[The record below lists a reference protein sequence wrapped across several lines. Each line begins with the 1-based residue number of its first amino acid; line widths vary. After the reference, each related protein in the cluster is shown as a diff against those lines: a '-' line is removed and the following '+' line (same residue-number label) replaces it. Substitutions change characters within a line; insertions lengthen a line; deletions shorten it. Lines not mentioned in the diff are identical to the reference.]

1 MLRRR
6 CGDVLGVTAAAK
18 SLTVFSFCP
27 AQRTSCRAQSSS
39 KSGGDGRSSGHGI
52 HTFIR
57 DNAEPT
63 SSFPSASTSVGRD
76 RRGGSLG
83 AASAPHGSYSA
94 GGTAPPPPHTS
105 SHTAGVEGPMSDWAS
120 RLQRELM
127 SPVDPLG
134 GLAHKDYYR
143 DPATGY
149 APQYAPR
156 DFMQGGSI
164 AYHHRQGSESPHD
177 SYAAAAARRD
187 WLEHDVAATDFTSKD
202 VRATSRQLRS
212 DAEREAYTQRHIPAD
227 RYRSAFP
234 GNASLGAM
242 DQLRTSGALSDEK
255 IHQQATLDRYRAAA
269 TSSLS
274 PSAAA
279 AATAAVPGGVSYAT
293 ATGLSGGELVNALAE
308 DYAAAADDSMD
319 EELRIAHGLRAKE
332 RFDFKVMQR
341 SSRIPFQGYDMDRFA
356 AQRAGRP
363 QGAQQLPP
371 AIPPSSME
379 EAVKNMRSGGAAL
392 PDTEAQARQTYA
404 QNTTSDEPKLGE
416 ALTGDVIGGL
426 HAHRQSAQDSKE
438 QARKQRFGLGRQ
450 GALVQDG
457 GPDQRTLKKHTN
469 DERLLDA
476 VKFASDAYRRTATDE
491 HVDPYVRRNTETGVG
506 HLLTNRF
513 DMARREDRVAQGEQ
527 DFTERNTIH
536 YGVPVQQSIDEFVF
550 AHRNARGER
559 PLDYFKPF
567 PDFRAQ
573 RLFRMYRDVEGFSL
587 WKQRPEAFEWE
598 LFTRYRAH
606 HNQRRELALLHGLE
620 PVANETAAE
629 RAARVLAL
637 DELCERTPFDPSK
650 LHLNDDEVKIDVEA
664 LRNWFGVYVLPSP
677 TIVESVVRAE
687 GGALNLHLQHVA
699 DELNTADTREHILS
713 SRYINRLMLF
723 EGFQHRW
730 NRGFMKE
737 VAGKAPEP
745 VIRYAQ
751 PQEVLKYF
759 DADERAMYQQYVKQE
774 SDVQLEEWSK
784 MARGRRYIREKEQ
797 YGEVIGQGYRV
808 PVVDVQHPETGAVL
822 TVSARLLEKSVS
834 ASAADKAL
842 AGSGSGSG
850 SSNAAPPSST
860 VRIDG
865 QVYLVLSGSER
876 AVTPLSIRLESGESM
891 EMTDEVFSSYPLEV
905 PASTKYNHA
914 LDYGIGEY
922 SYNRGNYIETQ
933 DAIWEK
939 ATADREEGWSPA
951 THADGLRP
959 GLPVRARRRLGAAG
973 ENRDGATIT
982 GDFQRG
988 RIVQYHRQPF
998 FNPDPRLVAVAFYPN
1013 GVVQEVPLADVMI
1026 WQRRYHGPERTVG
1039 DESRR
1044 YNPSALRRYID
1055 VTDPNNEKVS
1065 SSTSVSA
1072 GASGADD
1079 HFLEKYEQ
1087 RLASNAATAKY
1098 RTTKQITEIDQWN
1111 HFDTSRADNYRPLS
1125 ISHRRDYVRQGYLP
1139 RYTPWEWIA
1148 IQEADQPIIHETMRT
1163 DNIGVSYFFSLNRSW
1178 RYKAR
1183 PHGYLRNYENEVRDM
1198 LQFVDGV
1205 TPWKQAQKI
1214 RTYWEVR
1221 QHHPMPQFNRPEVAM
1236 HRNSAGLLPSH
1247 MWETDKKTGK
1257 VRAVKD
1263 SVRDY
1268 QTKTPLP
1275 KWVQL

>member
-1 MLRRR
+1 M
-6 CGDVLGVTAAAK
+6 
-18 SLTVFSFCP
+18 
-27 AQRTSCRAQSSS
+27 SSS
-39 KSGGDGRSSGHGI
+39 GSS
-52 HTFIR
+52 
-57 DNAEPT
+57 
-63 SSFPSASTSVGRD
+63 V
-76 RRGGSLG
+76 
-83 AASAPHGSYSA
+83 
-94 GGTAPPPPHTS
+94 PPPPHTS
-105 SHTAGVEGPMSDWAS
+105 SFGADVELPMSDWAS

-156 DFMQGGSI
+156 DFVHGGSI
-164 AYHHRQGSESPHD
+164 AYPHMQGSGSAHD
-177 SYAAAAARRD
+177 SYAAAAARRN
-187 WLEHDVAATDFTSKD
+187 WLEHDVASTAFTSQAA
-202 VRATSRQLRS
+202 RATARQLSS
-212 DAEREAYTQRHIPAD
+212 DAERETFTQRHMPAD
-227 RYRSAFP
+227 RHRSAFL
-234 GNASLGAM
+234 GNASLAAM
-242 DQLRTSGALSDEK
+242 DQLRTSGPQSDEK
-255 IHQQATLDRYRAAA
+255 VYQQAMLDRYRAAA
-269 TSSLS
+269 TSSS
-274 PSAAA
+274 SSAA
-279 AATAAVPGGVSYAT
+279 PGVSYTA
-293 ATGLSGGELVNALAE
+293 ATGLSGGELVDALAE
-308 DYAAAADDSMD
+308 DYAAAMDDGMD

-341 SSRIPFQGYDMDRFA
+341 TSRVPFQGYDMDRFA
-356 AQRAGRP
+356 AQREGRSH
-363 QGAQQLPP
+363 GAQQLPP
-371 AIPPSSME
+371 VIPPSSME
-379 EAVKNMRSGGAAL
+379 EAMKNMRGGTAAL
-392 PDTEAQARQTYA
+392 PDTEAQAWQTYA
-404 QNTTSDEPKLGE
+404 QNTTSEEPKLGE
-416 ALTGDVIGGL
+416 ALTGDVINSL
-426 HAHRQSAQDSKE
+426 HARRRSMQDAKE

-457 GPDQRTLKKHTN
+457 GPDRRTLKKHTN

-476 VKFASDAYRRTATDE
+476 ANFASGAYRRTITDE
-491 HVDPYVRRNTETGVG
+491 HVDPYVRRSTETGVG

-513 DMARREDRVAQGEQ
+513 DMARREDRVAHGQQ
-527 DFTERNTIH
+527 DLTERNTVH
-536 YGVPVQQSIDEFVF
+536 YGVPIQQSIDEFVF
-550 AHRNARGER
+550 SHRNARGER

-573 RLFRMYRDVEGFSL
+573 RLFRMYRDIEGFSL
-587 WKQRPEAFEWE
+587 LKQRPEAFEWE

-606 HNQRRELALLHGLE
+606 HQQRRELALLHGLE

-629 RAARVLAL
+629 RTTRRLAL
-637 DELCERTPFDPSK
+637 DELCEKTPFDSSK
-650 LHLNDDEVKIDVEA
+650 LRLNDDEVKMDAET

-687 GGALNLHLQHVA
+687 GGALNLHLQHAA
-699 DELNTADTREHILS
+699 DEMNTADTREHILS
-713 SRYINRLMLF
+713 SRYMNRLLLF

-730 NRGFMKE
+730 NRGFTKE

-745 VIRYAQ
+745 VIKYAQ

-759 DADERAMYQQYVKQE
+759 DADERAMYQQYVQQE
-774 SDVQLEEWSK
+774 SDAQLSEWAK
-784 MARGRRYIREKEQ
+784 VTRGRRYIAEKEQ
-797 YGEVIGQGYRV
+797 YGEVAAQGYKV
-808 PVVDVQHPETGAVL
+808 PVVDVQHQETGAVL
-822 TVSARLLEKSVS
+822 TVSAKLLEKS
-834 ASAADKAL
+834 AAAALTDKEP
-842 AGSGSGSG
+842 AGGG
-850 SSNAAPPSST
+850 SSSSSSRT
-860 VRIDG
+860 TSSSSMVRFDG
-865 QVYLVLSGSER
+865 QSYFVLPGSKR
-876 AVTPLSIRLESGESM
+876 TVTPLSIRLESGESM
-891 EMTDEVFSSYPLEV
+891 EMTDEVFSAYPLEV
-905 PASTKYNHA
+905 PASAKYNHA
-914 LDYGIGEY
+914 LNYGIGEY
-922 SYNRGNYIETQ
+922 DYNRGNYIETQ

-939 ATADREEGWSPA
+939 ATADQEEGWSPA
-951 THADGLRP
+951 THADGLCP
-959 GLPVRARRRLGAAG
+959 GLPVRARRRLAAAG
-973 ENRDGATIT
+973 EDKTGAAIT

-988 RIVQYHRQPF
+988 RIVQYYRQPF
-998 FNPDPRLVAVAFYPN
+998 FNPDPRLVTVAFYAD

-1044 YNPSALRRYID
+1044 YNPAGLRRYID
-1055 VTDPNNEKVS
+1055 VADPNNEKASPS
-1065 SSTSVSA
+1065 SSVGA
-1072 GASGADD
+1072 GADGADD
-1079 HFLEKYEQ
+1079 HFLEKYEG
-1087 RLASNAATAKY
+1087 RLTNNAAAARY

-1111 HFDTSRADNYRPLS
+1111 RFDTSRADNHRPLS

-1139 RYTPWEWIA
+1139 RYTPWEWIV

-1163 DNIGVSYFFSLNRSW
+1163 DNIGASYFFSLNRSW

-1268 QTKTPLP
+1268 QTKIPVP

>member
-1 MLRRR
+1 MMRRR
-6 CGDVLGVTAAAK
+6 CGATCGVLGVAATAE
-18 SLTVFSFCP
+18 SLRASSSPV
-27 AQRTSCRAQSSS
+27 QRTLCRAQSSNQGGGGG
-39 KSGGDGRSSGHGI
+39 SGTGRGL

-63 SSFPSASTSVGRD
+63 SSFPAPSAATGRD
-76 RRGGSLG
+76 RGGSSG
-83 AASAPHGSYSA
+83 NASSA
-94 GGTAPPPPHTS
+94 
-105 SHTAGVEGPMSDWAS
+105 SHTMNFAAGAELPMSDWAS

-156 DFMQGGSI
+156 DFVHGGSI
-164 AYHHRQGSESPHD
+164 AYPHMQGSGGAHD
-177 SYAAAAARRD
+177 SYAAAAARRN
-187 WLEHDVAATDFTSKD
+187 WLEHDVASMALTSQD
-202 VRATSRQLRS
+202 ARATARQLSS
-212 DAEREAYTQRHIPAD
+212 DGEREAFTQHHVPAD

-234 GNASLGAM
+234 GNASLAAV
-242 DQLRTSGALSDEK
+242 DQLRTSGPQSDEK
-255 IHQQATLDRYRAAA
+255 VYQQAMLDRYRAAA
-269 TSSLS
+269 AATSSS
-274 PSAAA
+274 SSAA
-279 AATAAVPGGVSYAT
+279 PGVSYTA
-293 ATGLSGGELVNALAE
+293 ATGLSGGELADAVAE
-308 DYAAAADDSMD
+308 DYTAAADDNMD

-332 RFDFKVMQR
+332 RFDFRVLQR
-341 SSRIPFQGYDMDRFA
+341 TSRVPFQGYDMDRFA
-356 AQRAGRP
+356 AQREGRP
-363 QGAQQLPP
+363 HGAQQLPP
-371 AIPPSSME
+371 VIPPSSME
-379 EAVKNMRSGGAAL
+379 EAMKNLRGGEAAL
-392 PDTEAQARQTYA
+392 PDTETQAWQTYA
-404 QNTTSDEPKLGE
+404 QNTTSEEPKLGE
-416 ALTGDVIGGL
+416 ALTADVIDSL
-426 HAHRQSAQDSKE
+426 HARRQSAQHARE

-457 GPDQRTLKKHTN
+457 GPDRRTLKKHTN
-469 DERLLDA
+469 DERLVDA
-476 VKFASDAYRRTATDE
+476 VNFASDAYRRTVTDE
-491 HVDPYVRRNTETGVG
+491 HVDPYVRRSTEAGVG

-513 DMARREDRVAQGEQ
+513 DMARREDRIAHGQQ
-527 DFTERNTIH
+527 DLTERNTVH
-536 YGVPVQQSIDEFVF
+536 YGVPIQQSIDEFVF
-550 AHRNARGER
+550 AHRNARSER

-573 RLFRMYRDVEGFSL
+573 RLFRIYRDIEGFSL
-587 WKQRPEAFEWE
+587 LRQRPEPFEWE

-606 HNQRRELALLHGLE
+606 HQQRRELALLHGLE
-620 PVANETAAE
+620 PVANETVAE
-629 RAARVLAL
+629 RTARRLAL
-637 DELCERTPFDPSK
+637 DKLCEKTPFDPSK
-650 LHLNDDEVKIDVEA
+650 LHLNDDEVKVDAET

-687 GGALNLHLQHVA
+687 GGALNLHLQHA
-699 DELNTADTREHILS
+699 MDELNTADTREHILS
-713 SRYINRLMLF
+713 SRYMNRLLLF

-730 NRGFMKE
+730 NRGFTKD

-745 VIRYAQ
+745 AIKYAQ

-759 DADERAMYQQYVKQE
+759 DADERAMYQQYVQQE
-774 SDVQLEEWSK
+774 SEAQLNEWAK
-784 MARGRRYIREKEQ
+784 LTRGRRYIAEKAQ
-797 YGEVIGQGYRV
+797 YGEVVGQGYKV
-808 PVVDVQHPETGAVL
+808 PVVDVQHQETGAVL
-822 TVSARLLEKSVS
+822 TVSAKLLEKS
-834 ASAADKAL
+834 AAADKKL
-842 AGSGSGSG
+842 LG
-850 SSNAAPPSST
+850 SSAASSSM
-860 VRIDG
+860 VRLDG
-865 QVYLVLSGSER
+865 QLYAVLPGSER
-876 AVTPLSIRLESGESM
+876 TVTPLSIRLESGESM
-891 EMTDEVFSSYPLEV
+891 EMTDDVFSAYPLEV
-905 PASTKYNHA
+905 PASAKYNHA
-914 LDYGIGEY
+914 LNYGIGEY
-922 SYNRGNYIETQ
+922 DYNRGNYIETQ

-939 ATADREEGWSPA
+939 ATADQEEGWSPA

-959 GLPVRARRRLGAAG
+959 GLPVRARRRLAAG
-973 ENRDGATIT
+973 EGDRTGTAIT

-998 FNPDPRLVAVAFYPN
+998 FNPDPRLVTVAFHAD

-1044 YNPSALRRYID
+1044 YNPTGLYRYID
-1055 VTDPNNEKVS
+1055 VADPNNEKAS
-1065 SSTSVSA
+1065 SSSSA
-1072 GASGADD
+1072 GAGANGVDD
-1079 HFLEKYEQ
+1079 HFLEKYE
-1087 RLASNAATAKY
+1087 RRTENNAAAAKY
-1098 RTTKQITEIDQWN
+1098 RTTKQITEIDRWN
-1111 HFDTSRADNYRPLS
+1111 RFDTSRADNHRPLS

-1148 IQEADQPIIHETMRT
+1148 IQEADQPIIYETMRT
-1163 DNIGVSYFFSLNRSW
+1163 DNIGASYFFSLNRSW

-1247 MWETDKKTGK
+1247 MWEIDKKTGK

-1268 QTKTPLP
+1268 QTKIPLP